1 MEKHQSFD
9 YCPDHPQ
16 VFLVGLMSCLVQY
29 RYGRFIPLYVVGFH
43 DFLPEYLV
51 KWLEKFNRRLEP
63 SVYGTF
69 TGLEAQVMQLFH
81 LAVEG
86 KMILIFL
93 QEYLRQTEG
102 KERRNVLQLLNDMVS
117 DGNAGLCEEVFAS
130 SVSGRRLDSDGLRA
144 CYYILSKKDSRPS
157 ALDLLSDPPV
167 LNYTPDLSSYDSLLA
182 GGAEYV

>member
-93 QEYLRQTEG
+93 QEYLRQKCRPRYPFVYRQQRHGCYLHSFSAEG
-102 KERRNVLQLLNDMVS
+102 WK
-117 DGNAGLCEEVFAS
+117 
-130 SVSGRRLDSDGLRA
+130 
-144 CYYILSKKDSRPS
+144 
-157 ALDLLSDPPV
+157 
-167 LNYTPDLSSYDSLLA
+167 
-182 GGAEYV
+182 

>member
-1 MEKHQSFD
+1 M
-9 YCPDHPQ
+9 
-16 VFLVGLMSCLVQY
+16 
-29 RYGRFIPLYVVGFH
+29 
-43 DFLPEYLV
+43 PE
-51 KWLEKFNRRLEP
+51 P
-63 SVYGTF
+63 
-69 TGLEAQVMQLFH
+69 
-81 LAVEG
+81 
-86 KMILIFL
+86 L